1 MAAFLPVLK
10 VALPYITQIVSAA
23 VPMFTA
29 KPPGGKAE
37 EVMPQQIREL
47 QSAVT
52 QNAEAVKGLA
62 LQFKET
68 IEGVDKAAA
77 QLQQE
82 IVFLRRVAVGAVVVA
97 VVALGVAIWA
107 VAAQ

>member
-23 VPMFTA
+23 IPMFTA
-29 KPPGGKAE
+29 KTPEGKAE

-52 QNAEAVKGLA
+52 HNAEAVKGLA
-62 LQFKET
+62 LQFKEA

-77 QLQQE
+77 QLQQQ
-82 IVFLRRVAVGAVVVA
+82 IVFLKRLAMGTTVVA
-97 VVALGVAIWA
+97 LVALGVAVWA
-107 VAAQ
+107 LTAK

>member
-23 VPMFTA
+23 VPMFTT
-29 KPPGGKAE
+29 KPPGGKLE
-37 EVMPQQIREL
+37 EVVPQQIREL
-47 QSAVT
+47 QGAVS

-68 IEGVDKAAA
+68 MESVDKAAA
-77 QLQQE
+77 QLQRE
-82 IVFLRRVAVGAVVVA
+82 IVFLKRVAVGAVVVA
-97 VVALGVAIWA
+97 AGALGVAVWA
-107 VAAQ
+107 LAGQ